1 MKKVFFISKRYE
13 NVDFCISIEKAKR
26 MIWM

>member
-1 MKKVFFISKRYE
+1 MKKAFFISKRCV
-13 NVDFCISIEKAKR
+13 NVDFRISIEKAKR